1 MDPVPVP
8 RLNLKFSVDLD
19 LDYNPFNGKTKE
31 EFVKYIES
39 ELHEVLFD
47 VSPAVKIAYT
57 SLITIDDDDQKGR
70 PVWNP

>member
-8 RLNLKFSVDLD
+8 RLILKFSVDLD

-31 EFVKYIES
+31 EFVKFIES

-47 VSPAVKIAYT
+47 VSPAVKHAYT
-57 SLITIDDDDQKGR
+57 SLIAIDDDDQKGR
-70 PVWNP
+70 PAWNP

>member
-8 RLNLKFSVDLD
+8 RLILNFSVDLD

-31 EFVKYIES
+31 EFAKYIES

-47 VSPAVKIAYT
+47 ISPAVKNAYT
-57 SLITIDDDDQKGR
+57 SLIAIDEDDQKR
-70 PVWNP
+70 RSTWNP

>member
-8 RLNLKFSVDLD
+8 RMVLNFSVDLD

-31 EFVKYIES
+31 EFVKFIES

-47 VSPAVKIAYT
+47 VSPAVKNSYT
-57 SLITIDDDDQKGR
+57 SLIAIDENDKQS
-70 PVWNP
+70 

>member
-8 RLNLKFSVDLD
+8 RMVLNFSVDLD

-31 EFVKYIES
+31 EFVKFIES

-47 VSPAVKIAYT
+47 VSPSVKNAYT
-57 SLITIDDDDQKGR
+57 SLIAIDE
-70 PVWNP
+70 NA

>member
-47 VSPAVKIAYT
+47 VSPSVKNAYT
-57 SLITIDDDDQKGR
+57 SLIAIDE
-70 PVWNP
+70 NA